1 MTMTQLQTG
10 TTRAPAQEEMV
21 RAVFEV
27 LGVRVEVESVSVD
40 LLHYWSSVYGAFRIR
55 PTAAEITVQ
64 VTSWNG
70 ADEPVPGEA
79 LITAAGRTRR
89 WDGHEELFPP
99 LGTPPLDSYIYL
111 SGAVVGRAGQA
122 ALVLGG
128 PGRGKTMLTIAT
140 LARGAWLLSDG
151 VVPIDPQDLLA
162 APFPKTLRLRREAL
176 ELLSID
182 PAHPA
187 LIPFRTRSGIIEW
200 WARPDELLGLRSA
213 RVAADVGAIV
223 ALERADP
230 GAQSKLEPL
239 RPREALQHL
248 LGQLYQ
254 PPANFQGCMDALV
267 KLCGRAPAYRLAAGP
282 PGPTAKLLDEA
293 LLA

>member
-1 MTMTQLQTG
+1 MTATQLQTG
-10 TTRAPAQEEMV
+10 AVQMPGEDELV
-21 RAVFEV
+21 RAVFEI
-27 LGVRVEVESVSVD
+27 LGVRVEVVSASVG

-55 PTAAEITVQ
+55 PAPAEITIQ
-64 VTSWNG
+64 VTSRSDVDG
-70 ADEPVPGEA
+70 PIPGDA
-79 LITAAGRTRR
+79 FITVGGRTRP
-89 WDGHEELFPP
+89 WDGREELFPP
-99 LGTPPLDSYIYL
+99 LGTSPLDRLIYL
-111 SGAVVGRAGQA
+111 HGAVVGRAGQA
-122 ALVLGG
+122 ALVLSG
-128 PGRGKTMLTIAT
+128 PGRGKTMLTVAT

-151 VVPIDPQDLLA
+151 VVPIDPHDLLA
-162 APFPKTLRLRREAL
+162 IPFPKTLRLRREAL

-182 PAHPA
+182 LAHPA
-187 LIPFRTRSGIIEW
+187 LMPFRTRSGTIEW
-200 WARPDELLGLRSA
+200 WARPDELLGWRSG

-230 GAQSKLEPL
+230 GAQPKLEPL

-254 PPANFQGCMDALV
+254 PPSDFQGCMDALV
-267 KLCGRAPAYRLAAGP
+267 KLCRRAPAYRLAAGA